1 MQVKSKKSGVGSA
14 IHFLRSLCVDF
25 STMCFTIVALVM
37 VVTATQPIAT
47 ASDTEFILL
56 KSGKVL
62 EGTVS
67 TSRKGT
73 RIDFP
78 KGDYI
83 IVPSPRVEKS
93 FESMRDL
100 VKYKTAVT
108 PLSLNEQSRL
118 LEWLLDQEEYNM
130 AAAQLV
136 ECQRANIS
144 IDASDW
150 TKRIA
155 KKKDS
160 TTTKSA
166 LPNRRKGST
175 GYVAT
180 SRYDSEA
187 GFINK
192 VQQHFVI
199 GCGLSGCHDT
209 ASKTPF
215 KLDSYF
221 GKPLSQTQSSKNFA
235 AASEYLRTAEKA
247 KLLQEMVTK
256 PHGRLAVAVYPR
268 SSKPYLAITTWINA
282 TRNAMPRRTHAAT
295 SNGLTSRS
303 PSRSIAK
310 LSSNTRPKSLP
321 ILSPKE
327 LPAAGKQ
334 RSPSRMAGTKSKP
347 SSAHSQHD
355 STDSFGRFSGDSVA
369 MFSEFKPRDE
379 FDPEIFN
386 RYQKEKSI
394 GAVKDNNQF
403 RDQMESTSS
412 NQVPS
417 RLISPESS
425 KSKK

>member
-1 MQVKSKKSGVGSA
+1 MQVKTKNSGVGSGND
-14 IHFLRSLCVDF
+14 FLRSLGFDF
-25 STMCFTIVALVM
+25 STLCFTIVALAM
-37 VVTATQPIAT
+37 VVTATEAIAT

-83 IVPSPRVEKS
+83 LVPSPRVEKS

-108 PLSLNEQSRL
+108 PLSTKEQSRL
-118 LEWLLDQEEYNM
+118 LEWLLDQKEYNM
-130 AAAQLV
+130 ATAQLV

-155 KKKDS
+155 QKKDS
-160 TTTKSA
+160 TVKKSA
-166 LPNRRKGST
+166 LPNRREDSPK
-175 GYVAT
+175 YVAT

-187 GFINK
+187 EFVNK

-215 KLDSYF
+215 KLDSYL
-221 GKPLSQTQSSKNFA
+221 GKSLSQTQSSKNFS
-235 AASEYLRTAEKA
+235 AASEYLQTAEKA
-247 KLLQEMVTK
+247 KLLQEMVTQ
-256 PHGRLAVAVYPR
+256 PHGRLAAAVYPR
-268 SSKPYLAITTWINA
+268 PGKPYLAITTWINA
-282 TRNAMPRRTHAAT
+282 TRNAMPRRKHAET
-295 SNGLTSRS
+295 SNGRTSPS
-303 PSRSIAK
+303 PSRRIAK

-321 ILSPKE
+321 ILSPE
-327 LPAAGKQ
+327 RLPAAGKQ

-347 SSAHSQHD
+347 SSTHSQHD
-355 STDSFGRFSGDSVA
+355 STDSFGRFSGDSNA
-369 MFSEFKPRDE
+369 IFSEFKPRDE

-386 RYQKEKSI
+386 RYQKEKLI
-394 GAVKDNNQF
+394 GAVKDDIQIH
-403 RDQMESTSS
+403 DPVESTSS

-417 RLISPESS
+417 RLILPESS